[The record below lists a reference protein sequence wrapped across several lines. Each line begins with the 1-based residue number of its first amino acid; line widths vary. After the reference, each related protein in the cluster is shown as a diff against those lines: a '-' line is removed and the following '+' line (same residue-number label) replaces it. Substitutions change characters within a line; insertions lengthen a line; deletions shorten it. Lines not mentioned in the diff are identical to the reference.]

1 VSRRL
6 VFDRVKIDEKRGK
19 GKGDLGI

>member
-6 VFDRVKIDEKRGK
+6 VFDKVKIDEKRGK